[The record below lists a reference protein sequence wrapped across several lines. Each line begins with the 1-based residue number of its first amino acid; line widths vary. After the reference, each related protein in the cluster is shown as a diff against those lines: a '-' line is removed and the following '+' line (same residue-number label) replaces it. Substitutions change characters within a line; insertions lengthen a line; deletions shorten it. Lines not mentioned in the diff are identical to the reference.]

1 MNNGPTVALIINTFN
16 QADYLARV
24 LAAVAQQTALPD
36 EVVLADDGSGE
47 ETRQLFAKW
56 AADQQFG
63 THHAWQKNE
72 GFRRARILN
81 LAIAHVQSDY
91 IVFLDG
97 DTLPHPRF
105 VSEHRA
111 LAAAGRFVQGRR
123 ALIEQRAAVYFG
135 KGTLAA
141 DRRRAFWSGQMRGVA
156 NAFHWPVPFRR
167 FRSGLR
173 GIRGCNLGIWRGDL
187 VRVNGY
193 NEAFTGW
200 GREDA
205 ELASRLT
212 NSGVRRVD
220 VRGWALCYH
229 LWHPPASRAGLPIN
243 DQLLE
248 SAQSSASQTCELGLS
263 QHLQQVGNRLTKSPF

>member
-1 MNNGPTVALIINTFN
+1 MNNGPSVALIINTFN

-24 LAAVAQQTALPD
+24 LAAVALQTNPPN
-36 EVVLADDGSGE
+36 EVMLADDGSGE
-47 ETRQLFAKW
+47 ETRQLFSKW
-56 AADQQFG
+56 AAAHWFG
-63 THHAWQKNE
+63 THHVWQKNE

-81 LAIAHVQSDY
+81 LAIAHAKSDY

-97 DTLPHPRF
+97 DTVPHPRF

-111 LAAAGRFVQGRR
+111 LAAAACFVQGRR

-135 KGTLAA
+135 KGTLVA

-167 FRSGLR
+167 FRSGSR

-205 ELASRLT
+205 ELALRLT

-229 LWHPPASRAGLPIN
+229 LWHPPASRSSLAAN
-243 DQLLE
+243 DHLLE
-248 SAQSSASQTCELGLS
+248 SAQSTASKTCKLGLS
-263 QHLQQVGNRLTKSPF
+263 QHLQVITNS